1 MVIITRLLLLPP
13 GEKAAFELVEV
24 TIVKNLMSFF
34 VPGSIG
40 PVSLS
45 ALIWKKNNLANPGL
59 VGTRWNQEFR
69 C

>member
-24 TIVKNLMSFF
+24 AIIKNLMSFF
-34 VPGSIG
+34 VAGSIG

-45 ALIWKKNNLANPGL
+45 ALIWKKP
-59 VGTRWNQEFR
+59 T
-69 C
+69 